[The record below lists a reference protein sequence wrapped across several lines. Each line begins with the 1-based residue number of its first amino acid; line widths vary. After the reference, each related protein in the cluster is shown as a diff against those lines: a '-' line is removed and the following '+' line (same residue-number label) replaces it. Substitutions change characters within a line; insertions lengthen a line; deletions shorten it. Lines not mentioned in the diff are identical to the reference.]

1 MKKQGLLLLSALALL
16 LTVSCAKNP
25 AEPFEGT
32 YDMMAV
38 ATSTLEM
45 PTGQHFPVTDTL
57 RGPIS
62 VTLDEEKGS
71 INVSG
76 LINATGTVDK
86 EGVLHLDPCSLNTSF
101 WLPFGWSVDA
111 DLSLKH
117 GNGKLDGGL
126 LKWTATAGAAYSDDY
141 TFTENTVS
149 FVGQRL
155 LAE

>member
-45 PTGQHFPVTDTL
+45 
-57 RGPIS
+57 
-62 VTLDEEKGS
+62 KGS

-86 EGVLHLDPCSLNTSF
+86 EGVLHLDPCGLSASF

-117 GNGKLDGGL
+117 GDGKLDGGL